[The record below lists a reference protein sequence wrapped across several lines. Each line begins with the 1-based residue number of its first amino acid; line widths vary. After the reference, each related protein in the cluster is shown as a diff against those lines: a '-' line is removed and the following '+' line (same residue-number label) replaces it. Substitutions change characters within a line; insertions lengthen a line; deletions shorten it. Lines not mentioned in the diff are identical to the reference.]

1 MDFELTLF
9 LWLEGFFPKQVVYY
23 LLIKGL
29 ADSPAQLYEGKT
41 NDPRLRVN
49 VLAFNGTKIE
59 DTNSDDPKPVG
70 KSTPCLRVV
79 DTTGKMLPRW
89 VHESTSIRGFLEEM
103 YPEKPS
109 MISPTPFERALT
121 SDIYSTILQ
130 AFNDCN
136 HYIKNAASVTTIW
149 SGLKDEDRSLAVAGH
164 AKSGMVRSLLKTQE
178 WAAESLEA
186 GGWLTQGL
194 GHPGL
199 ADVALAGG
207 IRYME
212 LSYSLEMLEDERL
225 ELLRGWYARFQQLAW
240 WKDLEETGRH
250 PKALAYASD
259 CREV

>member
-1 MDFELTLF
+1 MTLF

-59 DTNSDDPKPVG
+59 DTNPDDPKPVG
-70 KSTPCLRVV
+70 KSTPCLRIV
-79 DTTGKMLPRW
+79 DTTGKIPPRW
-89 VHESTSIRGFLEEM
+89 VHESSSIRSFLEEV
-103 YPEKPS
+103 YPDKPP

-121 SDIYSTILQ
+121 SDIYSTVLQ

-149 SGLKDEDRSLAVAGH
+149 SGLKDEDRSLAVARH
-164 AKSGMVRSLLKTQE
+164 ARSGMVRSLLKTQE

-194 GHPGL
+194 GHPGS

-207 IRYME
+207 VRYME
-212 LSYSLEMLEDERL
+212 LSYSLQILEDERL
-225 ELLRGWYARFQQLAW
+225 SLLRSWYARFQQLSW
-240 WKDLEETGRH
+240 WKELEEARRH
-250 PKALAYASD
+250 PKALVYPSN